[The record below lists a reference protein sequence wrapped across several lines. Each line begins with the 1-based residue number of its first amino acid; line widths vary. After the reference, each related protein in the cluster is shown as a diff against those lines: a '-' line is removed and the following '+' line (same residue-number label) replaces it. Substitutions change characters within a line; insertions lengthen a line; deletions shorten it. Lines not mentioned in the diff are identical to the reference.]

1 MPSVLI
7 EIRQKYTLDVEL
19 GIIEAVHSA
28 LIESFK
34 IMPNDRHI
42 RIVTHEPH
50 HFQCPLDKEKPEFFT
65 HITIDCFVGR
75 TLETKRLLYK
85 TIVNKL
91 EPFGIPK
98 DHTMIILREI
108 STDNF
113 GIRGG
118 QAASDIDLG
127 FKIDV

>member
-7 EIRQKYTLDVEL
+7 EVRQKYTLEVEL

-28 LIESFK
+28 LIESFE
-34 IMPNDRHI
+34 IMPNDRHL
-42 RIVTHEPH
+42 RLVTYEPH
-50 HFQCPLDKEKPEFFT
+50 HFQCPPEKEKPEFFT

-75 TLETKRLLYK
+75 SLETKRLLYK
-85 TIVNKL
+85 TIVDNL
-91 EPFGIPK
+91 EPFGVPR
-98 DHTMIILREI
+98 DHVMIIIREI

>member
-7 EIRQKYTLDVEL
+7 EVRQKYTLEVEL

-28 LIESFK
+28 LIEAFR
-34 IMPNDRHI
+34 IMPNDRHL
-42 RIVTHEPH
+42 RLVTYEAH
-50 HFQCPLDKEKPEFFT
+50 HFQCPPDKEKPEFFT

-75 TLETKRLLYK
+75 SLETKRLLYK
-85 TIVNKL
+85 TIVDNL
-91 EPFGIPK
+91 EPFGVPR
-98 DHTMIILREI
+98 DHVMIIIREI

>member
-1 MPSVLI
+1 MSTRKGKTRV
-7 EIRQKYTLDVEL
+7 
-19 GIIEAVHSA
+19 
-28 LIESFK
+28 
-34 IMPNDRHI
+34 
-42 RIVTHEPH
+42 
-50 HFQCPLDKEKPEFFT
+50 FT

-108 STDNF
+108 PTDNF

>member
-1 MPSVLI
+1 M
-7 EIRQKYTLDVEL
+7 
-19 GIIEAVHSA
+19 
-28 LIESFK
+28 F
-34 IMPNDRHI
+34 
-42 RIVTHEPH
+42 
-50 HFQCPLDKEKPEFFT
+50 EFA
-65 HITIDCFVGR
+65 
-75 TLETKRLLYK
+75 
-85 TIVNKL
+85 

-108 STDNF
+108 PTDNF